1 MSRSNA
7 MSALGRMGWGTH
19 MLAYPTL
26 LGAYIFGYKPYKAAE
41 EEAEKARVMEDMAKA
56 KTVDPDLFNPFTAI
70 PFHNNPELKYV
81 FAETNMRKF
90 INEHHISP
98 TSYAWKNY
106 HDSYDHG
113 SKKTYKYN
121 WSSI

>member
-81 FAETNMRKF
+81 FADVNLRSYT
-90 INEHHISP
+90 NEHHINAKD
-98 TSYAWKNY
+98 YIWKGYN
-106 HDSYDHG
+106 DSYDHG
-113 SKKTYKYN
+113 DKKVHQYN
-121 WSSI
+121 WSSV